1 MMRDAF
7 QTRILA
13 VVLAVATLGVCVL
26 AGFNLSQEL
35 GTEFP
40 TDGVTWVEAQGW
52 LRADRVPADSPG
64 GRAGIRT
71 GDILEAINGEP
82 TPRVASQVRAMYS
95 NGIWEH
101 AASYTIYRPLP
112 ETRGPGAQEMESSAR
127 FPVQVYLEPAD
138 RSMAQ
143 GSRLIAL
150 VYLLIGLYVLF
161 RRWTAPK
168 SLHFYLFCLVSF
180 VLYAFRSTGEP
191 GLFDRVIYWGNLIAN
206 MLQPALFV
214 HFAVSFSDAGGVDEG
229 AAAKAR
235 KRLGRRL
242 LPALLYVPGA
252 YLAGLQVWAIERW
265 SATGVLS
272 HRLDQIGVGYMAFYY
287 VVAAV
292 VFYRRYLRA
301 GSPLERQ
308 QLKWLTRGTL
318 LAVAPFTLLYAVP
331 YLLGFTV
338 PTLLSKIVLL
348 FLAFLP
354 LTFSWAIVRYRLM
367 DVDLIFK
374 RGVTYTLATAALVG
388 FYFLAVGVTSE
399 MVHARFP
406 SFGYMG
412 PIVAILVVGLSFDPL
427 RRMIQAWVDRV
438 FDQKSFDYRETL
450 IDFGRSLN
458 SQTDLGALVESIV
471 ERLPETLLVTRVAV
485 FLAAEKD
492 VDSGGGGADGEGNGE
507 GNGHAR
513 QNGPANENGAA
524 KPGGHFELAASHGL
538 ANLDVEEMRGLDVRF
553 LDFDRWDAD
562 DHIFLE
568 NPQQVLRLPDE
579 QQRSAGLLDLN
590 YYLPCRVANREGGGT
605 RTVAVLGLGR
615 TDAGDFLSS
624 EDMEVLGSLAGYI
637 GIAIQNAQLYRRLEQ
652 KIGEFERLK
661 EFHENI
667 VESIHIGVFAVDL
680 DDRIESWNA
689 QMEAMYAR
697 SRGEALGQGLG
708 AIFPPEFMARFDS
721 VRGEQGTHTF
731 YKVRLLLPTG
741 ETRVANIAIAP
752 LLTREFAVVGR
763 IVLVDDIT
771 DRMELEAQLT
781 QAEKLSSI
789 GLLAAGVAH
798 EVNTPL
804 AVISSYTQMLAKQML
819 PMMDQDKRLA
829 PVLEKITQQTFRASE
844 IVNGLLNFSRTGGSE
859 FGPVD
864 LNRLLG
870 DTLTLVE
877 HQFKTA
883 QIRVETELDR
893 ELPLIQGNEGKLQQV
908 VLNLLLNA
916 RDAMHG
922 SMDGRIRITT
932 RQTAGRVT
940 VVIKD
945 FGAGIEPEHLHR
957 IFDPFFTTKAEPR
970 TGQHKG
976 TGLGL
981 AVSYGIMQEHGGKM
995 QVESTVGVGTTFRL
1009 EFPVTAAA
1017 GAGRSVAGP
1026 PADVPAAAAE
1036 STATAPVEGTDA
1048 ETGEPRSMVHV

>member
-7 QTRILA
+7 QTRIFA
-13 VVLAVATLGVCVL
+13 VALAVATLGVCVL

-35 GTEFP
+35 GVEFP
-40 TDGVTWVEAQGW
+40 TDGVTWVEAQGG
-52 LRADRVPADSPG
+52 LRAERVPADSPG
-64 GRAGIRT
+64 SRAGIHE
-71 GDILEAINGEP
+71 GDILEAINGET

-101 AASYTIYRPLP
+101 AASYAIYRPLA
-112 ETRGPGAQEMESSAR
+112 GVQDQGSAR
-127 FPVQVYLEPAD
+127 FPVSVYLEPAD

-168 SLHFYLFCLVSF
+168 ATHFYVFCLVSF

-191 GLFDRVIYWGNLIAN
+191 GVFDRAIYWGNLIAG

-214 HFAVSFSDAGGVDEG
+214 HFAVSFEDAGGAEEG
-229 AAAKAR
+229 AEAKAR

-287 VVAAV
+287 VAAAV

-301 GSPLERQ
+301 ESPLERQ

-318 LAVAPFTLLYAVP
+318 LAVTPFTLMYAVP
-331 YLLGFTV
+331 YLLGFNV
-338 PTLLSKIVLL
+338 PALLSKIVLL
-348 FLAFLP
+348 FLALLP

-374 RGVTYTLATAALVG
+374 RGVTYTLATAAIVG

-399 MVHARFP
+399 VVHARFP
-406 SFGYMG
+406 SFGYLG

-427 RRMIQAWVDRV
+427 KRMIQAWVDRV

-471 ERLPETLLVTRVAV
+471 KRLPETLLVTRVAV
-485 FLAAEKD
+485 FLAKEDDA
-492 VDSGGGGADGEGNGE
+492 DSNEAGGNGQT
-507 GNGHAR
+507 R
-513 QNGPANENGAA
+513 QNGGAKENGEA
-524 KPGGHFELAASHGL
+524 KPSRHFELAASHGL
-538 ANLDVEEMRGLDVRF
+538 ANLDAEELRALDVRF
-553 LDFDRWDAD
+553 LDFDRKGSDE
-562 DHIFLE
+562 HIFLE

-680 DDRIESWNA
+680 EDRIESWNT

-697 SRGEALGQGLG
+697 SRGEALGQPLA
-708 AIFPPEFMARFDS
+708 AIFPTEFMAHFDS
-721 VRGEQGTHTF
+721 VRDEQGTHTF
-731 YKVRLLLPTG
+731 YKIRLLLPTG

-752 LLTREFAVVGR
+752 LQTRDFAVVGR

-804 AVISSYTQMLAKQML
+804 AVISSYTQMLAKQMQ
-819 PMMDQDKRLA
+819 PMMEKDKRLA

-844 IVNGLLNFSRTGGSE
+844 IVNGLLNFSRIGGSE

-864 LNRLLG
+864 MNRLLG

-877 HQFKTA
+877 HQFKTEK
-883 QIRVETELDR
+883 IRVETELDP
-893 ELPLIQGNEGKLQQV
+893 ELPRIHGNEGKLQQV

-922 SMDGRIRITT
+922 SPDGRIRIATQ
-932 RQTAGRVT
+932 QTMERVR
-940 VVIKD
+940 VVVQD
-945 FGAGIEPEHLHR
+945 FGGGIEPEHLHR
-957 IFDPFFTTKAEPR
+957 IFDPFFTTKAKPR
-970 TGQHKG
+970 AGQHKG

-995 QVESTVGVGTTFRL
+995 EVESAVGVGTTFRL
-1009 EFPVTAAA
+1009 EFPAASANRMAA
-1017 GAGRSVAGP
+1017 G
-1026 PADVPAAAAE
+1026 PAATESKDAE
-1036 STATAPVEGTDA
+1036 SKDANPREPSRAVPV
-1048 ETGEPRSMVHV
+1048 

>member
-1 MMRDAF
+1 MRDAF

-13 VVLAVATLGVCVL
+13 VALAVATLGVCVL

-35 GTEFP
+35 GVEFP
-40 TDGVTWVEAQGW
+40 TDGVTWVEAQGG
-52 LRADRVPADSPG
+52 LRAERVPVDSPG
-64 GRAGIRT
+64 SRAGIHT

-82 TPRVASQVRAMYS
+82 TQRVASQVRAMYS

-101 AASYTIYRPLP
+101 AASYSIYRALP
-112 ETRGPGAQEMESSAR
+112 ETRGPETRGPRAQQQERAAR

-138 RSMAQ
+138 RSTAQ

-150 VYLLIGLYVLF
+150 VYLFIGLYVLL

-168 SLHFYLFCLVSF
+168 STHFYIFCLVSF

-191 GLFDRVIYWGNLIAN
+191 GLFDQAIYWGNLIAN
-206 MLQPALFV
+206 MVQPALFL
-214 HFAVSFSDAGGVDEG
+214 HLAVSFSEAVGADEDVAEKVRNG
-229 AAAKAR
+229 FA
-235 KRLGRRL
+235 RRL

-265 SATGVLS
+265 SATGALS
-272 HRLDQIGVGYMAFYY
+272 HRLDQIGVGYMALYY

-292 VFYRRYLRA
+292 VFYRRYQRA

-308 QLKWLTRGTL
+308 QLKWLTRGTM
-318 LAVAPFTLLYAVP
+318 LAVGPFTLYAILFLCGV
-331 YLLGFTV
+331 TV
-338 PTLLSKIVLL
+338 PALLAKVVLL
-348 FLAFLP
+348 FLALLP

-374 RGVTYTLATAALVG
+374 RGVTYTLATAAIVG
-388 FYFLAVGVTSE
+388 LYFGVVALGGE
-399 MVHARFP
+399 IVHTRLPALG
-406 SFGYMG
+406 SGG
-412 PIVAILVVGLSFDPL
+412 LLVAIMVTGLVFDPL
-427 RRMIQAWVDRV
+427 KRMIQARVDRV
-438 FDQKSFDYRETL
+438 FDPKSFDYRETL

-485 FLAAEKD
+485 FLAAENGD
-492 VDSGGGGADGEGNGE
+492 ADSGEANSGANGR
-507 GNGHAR
+507 AS
-513 QNGPANENGAA
+513 ADV
-524 KPGGHFELAASHGL
+524 HFELAASHGL
-538 ANLDVEEMRGLDVRF
+538 ANLDAAELHGLDLRF
-553 LDFDRWDAD
+553 LDFGRSGSD

-568 NPQQVLRLPDE
+568 NPQQVLRLPE
-579 QQRSAGLLDLN
+579 QQQRSAGLLDLN

-680 DDRIESWNA
+680 EDRIESWNA

-697 SRGEALGQGLG
+697 ARGEALGQGLA
-708 AIFPPEFMARFDS
+708 AIFPAEFMTHFDS
-721 VRGEQGTHTF
+721 VREEQGTHTF
-731 YKVRLLLPTG
+731 YKIRLLLPTG

-752 LLTREFAVVGR
+752 LLTRDFAVVGR

-771 DRMELEAQLT
+771 DRVELEAQLT

-819 PMMDQDKRLA
+819 PMMEQDKRLA

-844 IVNGLLNFSRTGGSE
+844 IVNGLLNFSRTAGSE
-859 FGPVD
+859 FGSVD
-864 LNRLLG
+864 LNRLLL
-870 DTLTLVE
+870 DTLTLVD

-883 QIRVETELDR
+883 QIRVETELDA
-893 ELPLIQGNEGKLQQV
+893 ELPRIHGNEGKLQQV

-922 SMDGRIRITT
+922 SSGGCIRIATQ
-932 RQTAGRVT
+932 QTAGYVT
-940 VVIKD
+940 VEVED
-945 FGAGIEPEHLHR
+945 FGAGIEPENLHR
-957 IFDPFFTTKAEPR
+957 IFDPFFTTKAKPR

-995 QVESTVGVGTTFRL
+995 QVESVVGVGSTFRL

-1017 GAGRSVAGP
+1017 SRSVAGP
-1026 PADVPAAAAE
+1026 SAEVPATAVE
-1036 STATAPVEGTDA
+1036 NTATAPAESTDA
-1048 ETGEPRSMVHV
+1048 DIGEPRSVVHV